1 MCTTA
6 SLNLQVRLLEDD
18 LINMIE
24 GEAEN
29 TKLSSP
35 VSEFRDHI
43 QGPATAPVTL
53 VEYGDYECPYCAQ
66 AYLITKEI
74 QERLGDKLRFV
85 FRNFPITK
93 IRPHAYET
101 ALAAEA
107 AAAQGKF
114 WDMYDYLFKHGQGV
128 TNDSLRRSAASLGLN
143 LTKFDS
149 DFYNRIYSNHI
160 DEDIQ
165 SGNSSGVKGTPTFF
179 INGELYNGSWDLDS
193 LLGTLDEESVFSW
206 KQKQ

>member
-1 MCTTA
+1 MTKK
-6 SLNLQVRLLEDD
+6 
-18 LINMIE
+18 
-24 GEAEN
+24 GAEN
-29 TKLSSP
+29 TKLSLP

-43 QGPATAPVTL
+43 QGFVTAPVNL

-74 QERLGDKLRFV
+74 QERLGDKLCFV
-85 FRNFPITK
+85 FRNFPLTK

-114 WDMYDYLFKHGQGV
+114 WDMYDYLFKHGQAV

-143 LTKFDS
+143 LTRFDS
-149 DFYNRIYSNHI
+149 EFQDRMYSSHI

-165 SGNSSGVKGTPTFF
+165 SGNSSGVKSTPTFF
-179 INGELYNGSWDLDS
+179 INGELYNEAWDLDS
-193 LLGTLDEESVFSW
+193 LLGALDEESVFSW
-206 KQKQ
+206 RPQANSD

>member
-1 MCTTA
+1 MTRGKA
-6 SLNLQVRLLEDD
+6 QN
-18 LINMIE
+18 I
-24 GEAEN
+24 
-29 TKLSSP
+29 KLSLP
-35 VSEFRDHI
+35 VSESRDHI
-43 QGPATAPVTL
+43 LGPVTAPVTL

-85 FRNFPITK
+85 FRNFPVTK

-114 WDMYDYLFKHGQGV
+114 WEMYDYLFKHGQAV

-143 LTKFDS
+143 LTRFDS
-149 DFYNRIYSNHI
+149 ELHDRIYSNHI

-165 SGNSSGVKGTPTFF
+165 SGKNSGVKSTPTFF
-179 INGELYNGSWDLDS
+179 INDELYNDAWDLDS
-193 LLGTLDEESVFSW
+193 LLGALDEESVFSW
-206 KQKQ
+206 RLTDSSV

>member
-1 MCTTA
+1 MTKK
-6 SLNLQVRLLEDD
+6 
-18 LINMIE
+18 
-24 GEAEN
+24 GAEN
-29 TKLSSP
+29 IKLSLP

-43 QGPATAPVTL
+43 QGPVTAPVNL

-74 QERLGDKLRFV
+74 QERLGDKLCFV
-85 FRNFPITK
+85 FRNFPLTK
-93 IRPHAYET
+93 IRPRAYET

-114 WDMYDYLFKHGQGV
+114 WDMYDYLFKHGQAV

-143 LTKFDS
+143 LTRFDS
-149 DFYNRIYSNHI
+149 EFQDRMYSSHI

-165 SGNSSGVKGTPTFF
+165 SGNSSGVKSTPTFF
-179 INGELYNGSWDLDS
+179 INGELYNGPWDLDS
-193 LLGTLDEESVFSW
+193 LLGALDEESVFSW
-206 KQKQ
+206 RPQANSD

>member
-1 MCTTA
+1 M
-6 SLNLQVRLLEDD
+6 SRRKS
-18 LINMIE
+18 
-24 GEAEN
+24 EN
-29 TKLSSP
+29 TKLSLP
-35 VSEFRDHI
+35 VSESRDHF
-43 QGPATAPVTL
+43 QGPAAAPVTL

-114 WDMYDYLFKHGQGV
+114 WEMFDYLFKHGQVV
-128 TNDSLRRSAASLGLN
+128 TNDNLRRSAVSLGLN
-143 LTKFDS
+143 LTRFDS
-149 DFYNRIYSNHI
+149 EFYEGMYSNHI

-165 SGNSSGVKGTPTFF
+165 SGNSSGVKGTPTSLSTVNF
-179 INGELYNGSWDLDS
+179 IMA
-193 LLGTLDEESVFSW
+193 LGI
-206 KQKQ
+206 

>member
-1 MCTTA
+1 MGRKK
-6 SLNLQVRLLEDD
+6 L
-18 LINMIE
+18 
-24 GEAEN
+24 EN
-29 TKLSSP
+29 TKLSLP
-35 VSEFRDHI
+35 VSESRDHI
-43 QGPATAPVTL
+43 QGPAAAPVAL

-101 ALAAEA
+101 ALAVEA

-114 WDMYDYLFKHGQGV
+114 WDMYDYLFKHGQAV
-128 TNDSLRRSAASLGLN
+128 TNYSLRRSAASLGLN

-149 DFYNRIYSNHI
+149 EFYERMYSNHI

-179 INGELYNGSWDLDS
+179 INGELYDGSWDLDS
-193 LLGTLDEESVFSW
+193 LLGALDEESVFSW
-206 KQKQ
+206 SKQIDSSS